1 MIVLC
6 TVSFYVCSQE
16 IYQSDL
22 LEFEVEE
29 IVDGF
34 SHPWCIALLNEG
46 GFLVTERI
54 GNLRIVS
61 KKGTLS
67 PPVEGL
73 PKVAAAGQG
82 GLMDIV
88 LHPQFTEN
96 STIFM
101 SFVGESKGLL
111 GTEVLRGVL
120 FDGKLT
126 NVEIIFKALPK
137 SRGGRHFGSR
147 LFF

>member
-1 MIVLC
+1 
-6 TVSFYVCSQE
+6 
-16 IYQSDL
+16 
-22 LEFEVEE
+22 
-29 IVDGF
+29 
-34 SHPWCIALLNEG
+34 
-46 GFLVTERI
+46 
-54 GNLRIVS
+54 
-61 KKGTLS
+61 
-67 PPVEGL
+67 
-73 PKVAAAGQG
+73 
-82 GLMDIV
+82 MDIV

-126 NVEIIFKALPK
+126 NVEIILRHFP
-137 SRGGRHFGSR
+137 RVEEGHFGSR